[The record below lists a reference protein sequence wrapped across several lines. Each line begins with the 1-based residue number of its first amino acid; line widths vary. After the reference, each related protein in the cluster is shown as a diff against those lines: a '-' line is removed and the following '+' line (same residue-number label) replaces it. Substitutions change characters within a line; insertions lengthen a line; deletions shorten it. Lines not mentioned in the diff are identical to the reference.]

1 MNHSGILHDI
11 LIFLVA
17 AVVIVPLFARLRISS
32 ILGYLA
38 AGVLIG
44 PNGLTFI
51 GDTQSANTLAEFGVV
66 FLLFTIGLDLSLER
80 LHAMGRYVFGLGL
93 TQVVVTGLVIGIMA
107 WRMGLDIKA
116 AAIVGGAL
124 ALSSTAFV
132 LQLLSERGERSTRFG
147 YFSFAILLL
156 QDLAVV
162 PLLIMVTIFSQE
174 GISLVTAFGL
184 SIVKAT
190 IALIVATWAG
200 RLILRPLFHMI
211 SSVRNSE
218 LLVVMALLSA
228 LGTGWLLSLAG
239 LSMALGA
246 FLAGILLGETEFKHQ
261 VEADIKPFRG
271 LLLGLFFMTIGMT
284 IDMSF
289 ILTHLGLI
297 ALLVTALLIGK
308 TIITSLLCRAFGIP
322 ADKSIKVGMALSQGG
337 EFGFVIFSAAGALN
351 LIPMETVQ
359 ILLAVIT
366 LGMVA
371 TPALFQIGDWISDR
385 LETRSEKD
393 AGVFD
398 IEPEEKNGQVLIA
411 GFGRVG
417 QTIAKLLT
425 DVDIPYIAIDIDRN
439 RVKEC
444 RAREMPIYFGDANQL
459 SVLGAA
465 GVEHA
470 RAIVITL
477 DQVKSVNQIVLQLH
491 NKYPDLQIFV
501 RALDMKHL
509 RKLETVGATATVP
522 ETVEASLALGTIVMN
537 SLGIGNDLSATII
550 ENYRAD
556 DYTQLEDIVGRSE
569 KLS

>member
-1 MNHSGILHDI
+1 
-11 LIFLVA
+11 
-17 AVVIVPLFARLRISS
+17 
-32 ILGYLA
+32 
-38 AGVLIG
+38 
-44 PNGLTFI
+44 
-51 GDTQSANTLAEFGVV
+51 
-66 FLLFTIGLDLSLER
+66 
-80 LHAMGRYVFGLGL
+80 
-93 TQVVVTGLVIGIMA
+93 
-107 WRMGLDIKA
+107 
-116 AAIVGGAL
+116 
-124 ALSSTAFV
+124 
-132 LQLLSERGERSTRFG
+132 
-147 YFSFAILLL
+147 
-156 QDLAVV
+156 
-162 PLLIMVTIFSQE
+162 
-174 GISLVTAFGL
+174 
-184 SIVKAT
+184 
-190 IALIVATWAG
+190 
-200 RLILRPLFHMI
+200 
-211 SSVRNSE
+211 
-218 LLVVMALLSA
+218 
-228 LGTGWLLSLAG
+228 
-239 LSMALGA
+239 
-246 FLAGILLGETEFKHQ
+246 LLGETEFKHQ